1 MGMSST
7 YEEKEPAM
15 AKPWLSTVETLTE
28 FFATDQIEA
37 SARRTKFVQR
47 ASKITGK
54 LFLALVTFGR
64 WNTAKTTVAQLAAK
78 AAQLDVPVDIT
89 PEALQQRMTVRAVAF
104 LQELVQTA
112 FTKLHTGDTICEE
125 GIFAPFPRVHIADST
140 GFRLPESLATEFPG
154 AGGSGSKAGAKIQ
167 LVWEY
172 KSHTFDHFALIPWNV
187 PDNKYVDTVVELA
200 QAHSLFLFDLGY
212 FKLAALATIVAAQA
226 YFLSRFNHQTT
237 LREVVHGRQQSLEL
251 AHCLARETQ
260 PVIEKAV
267 VLGAY
272 ERVPARLVAIRMPE
286 AIVNERRR
294 QAHIV
299 AKKRGYA
306 PSQAYLTLLAWNL
319 FVTNVPTTVWSA
331 TTVGIAYALRWQV
344 ELVFRGWK
352 SGLHVATLTTTTKYS
367 TLCYLYGRMLLILL
381 TAALS
386 SPLRVTVW
394 QHSRELSLFKFVR
407 HCQANAD
414 HWLHCRFQPLRQL
427 ATFLSRLCA
436 AAERLVKKAVR
447 KRRTSAQRLRDSL
460 GARDDFFEPALA
472 LALAA

>member
-1 MGMSST
+1 
-7 YEEKEPAM
+7 M
-15 AKPWLSTVETLTE
+15 AEPWLSTVEKLTE
-28 FFATDQIEA
+28 FFSPAQIES

-64 WNTAKTTVAQLAAK
+64 WSSAKTTVAQLAAK
-78 AAQLDVPVDIT
+78 AAHLDVAVDIT
-89 PEALQQRMTVRAVAF
+89 PEALQQRMTPRAVAF
-104 LQELVQTA
+104 LQDLLQTA
-112 FTKLHTGDTICEE
+112 FAKLHTGDTICEE

-140 GFRLPESLATEFPG
+140 GLRLPKSLAKEFPG

-187 PDNKYVDTVVELA
+187 PDSKYVDTVVELA
-200 QAHSLFLFDLGY
+200 QVHSLFLFDLGY
-212 FKLAALATIVAAQA
+212 FKLAAFATIAAAQA
-226 YFLSRFNHQTT
+226 YFLSRLNHQTM
-237 LREVVHGRQQSLEL
+237 LREVVGGRQQSLDL
-251 AHCLARETQ
+251 ASCLARETK

-272 ERVPARLVAIRMPE
+272 ERVPARLIAIRMPE

-294 QAHIV
+294 QAYAV
-299 AKKRGYA
+299 AKKRGYT

-319 FVTNVPTTVWSA
+319 FVTNVPATVWSS

-381 TAALS
+381 TSALS
-386 SPLRVTVW
+386 SPLRITVW
-394 QHSRELSLFKFVR
+394 QHSRELSLFKLVR
-407 HCQANAD
+407 HFQASAD
-414 HWLHCRFQPLRQL
+414 HWLQHLFQPPLQL
-427 ATFLSRLCA
+427 LAFLTRLCA
-436 AAERLVKKAVR
+436 TAERLVRKAIR
-447 KRRTSAQRLRDSL
+447 KRRTSAQRLRESL
-460 GARDDFFEPALA
+460 GRQGDFFEPALA
-472 LALAA
+472 LAA